1 MKFVTANFYAYTQAE
16 FTKLTSYYFIYL
28 SLSGLQSC
36 HIQLFTSTA
45 LVSSDFVFTQSCT
58 TSSFLK
64 YHNSYS
70 SSIGYSSLLHHWIP
84 FTYLYTKW
92 EINKWYKDLPVH
104 YQSTH
109 WWDLFIVAKDTH
121 VTNNSVSAKTVTT
134 VFSVQPEKTL
144 KHLHCG
150 DFLLPNCFLTV
161 FYL

>member
-1 MKFVTANFYAYTQAE
+1 M
-16 FTKLTSYYFIYL
+16 

-121 VTNNSVSAKTVTT
+121 VTNNFVSAKTVTT
-134 VFSVQPEKTL
+134 VFSVQSEKTL

-150 DFLLPNCFLTV
+150 DVLLPYCFLTV